1 MKVAAMEAP
10 ESADVGPP
18 APTTMGSRWAR
29 TGWGRTVL
37 VAVGV
42 LVVCEIVALAGGNSS
57 ALNLVALLS
66 FIVSVFTLWFGAL
79 IEALRAPDW
88 LWARASQS
96 KPLFVVLIVLL
107 VVLGSALYLSI
118 ARPALCRA
126 TQGAP
131 HRN

>member
-1 MKVAAMEAP
+1 
-10 ESADVGPP
+10 
-18 APTTMGSRWAR
+18 
-29 TGWGRTVL
+29 
-37 VAVGV
+37 V